1 MAQNVTL
8 YNLLVSC
15 PGDVKAEVALIES
28 AVDEF
33 NELYDLVRSG
43 QIKSIR
49 IGRNIR
55 IPKSEVI
62 RFLNNT

>member
-15 PGDVKAEVALIES
+15 PGDVKSEVALIES

>member
-1 MAQNVTL
+1 MSDRYHSFDDLPLTMRVEELMPILSIGRNTA
-8 YNLLVSC
+8 YELVH
-15 PGDVKAEVALIES
+15 
-28 AVDEF
+28 
-33 NELYDLVRSG
+33 SG
-43 QIKSIR
+43 QIKGIR

>member
-1 MAQNVTL
+1 MNPDVHSIDDLPLTL
-8 YNLLVSC
+8 RVEDLMPILNI
-15 PGDVKAEVALIES
+15 GRNTA
-28 AVDEF
+28 
-33 NELYDLVRSG
+33 YDLVRSG